1 MTDNNTALKKAGLKV
16 TLPRLKILEVLQE
29 PDNHHVSAEDLYK
42 RLIDMGEEIGLATVY
57 RVLNQFDDAGIVTRH
72 NFEGGKS
79 VFELTQQHHH
89 DHLICLDCGKVI
101 EFSDDSI
108 ELRQREIAPPR
119 HPPDQPQFISVRSL
133 CGRGLPRGRTR
144 PRRGGK
150 IIPVSLRLKSQPA
163 GWLFYGRLWH
173 PSRTRPWGD
182 FPHPR
187 FVRRVDMELRQR
199 GDL

>member
-16 TLPRLKILEVLQE
+16 TLPRLKNPSEVLQE

-42 RLIDMGEEIGLATVY
+42 RLIDMGEDRPATVY

-89 DHLICLDCGKVI
+89 DHLIWPPDCGKVI

-108 ELRQREIAPPR
+108 EARQREIAAKHGIR
-119 HPPDQPQFISVRSL
+119 LTNHSL
-133 CGRGLPRGRTR
+133 YLYGHCAEGDCREDESA
-144 PRRGGK
+144 RRE
-150 IIPVSLRLKSQPA
+150 IIHS
-163 GWLFYGRLWH
+163 
-173 PSRTRPWGD
+173 
-182 FPHPR
+182 
-187 FVRRVDMELRQR
+187 DMQKPT
-199 GDL
+199 

>member
-108 ELRQREIAPPR
+108 EARQREIAAKHGIR
-119 HPPDQPQFISVRSL
+119 LTNHSL
-133 CGRGLPRGRTR
+133 YLYGHCAEGDCRDDEHALD
-144 PRRGGK
+144 GK
-150 IIPVSLRLKSQPA
+150 YASLNEKSQPA
-163 GWLFYGRLWH
+163 GWLFY
-173 PSRTRPWGD
+173 TREI
-182 FPHPR
+182 R
-187 FVRRVDMELRQR
+187 KARVTALTYLLLLRISCQT
-199 GDL
+199 LSQSAFTA

>member
-16 TLPRLKILEVLQE
+16 TLPRLKILEVLQG
-29 PDNHHVSAEDLYK
+29 PDHHHVSAEDLYK

-108 ELRQREIAPPR
+108 EARQREIAAR
-119 HPPDQPQFISVRSL
+119 HGIRLTNHSL
-133 CGRGLPRGRTR
+133 YL
-144 PRRGGK
+144 
-150 IIPVSLRLKSQPA
+150 
-163 GWLFYGRLWH
+163 YGH
-173 PSRTRPWGD
+173 CAEGD
-182 FPHPR
+182 CREDEHAH
-187 FVRRVDMELRQR
+187 DAAEK
-199 GDL
+199 

>member
-29 PDNHHVSAEDLYK
+29 PEGHHGSAEDLYK
-42 RLIDMGEEIGLATVY
+42 RLIDMGEEIGRATVY

-101 EFSDDSI
+101 EFRDEYI
-108 ELRQREIAPPR
+108 EERQREIATR
-119 HPPDQPQFISVRSL
+119 HGIKLSNHSL
-133 CGRGLPRGRTR
+133 YLYGHC
-144 PRRGGK
+144 
-150 IIPVSLRLKSQPA
+150 SL
-163 GWLFYGRLWH
+163 
-173 PSRTRPWGD
+173 GD
-182 FPHPR
+182 CREDETLH
-187 FVRRVDMELRQR
+187 DK
-199 GDL
+199 

>member
-16 TLPRLKILEVLQE
+16 TLPRLKILEVLQG

-89 DHLICLDCGKVI
+89 DHRPLEPAEVSDGTLRFLCLAVALL
-101 EFSDDSI
+101 S
-108 ELRQREIAPPR
+108 P
-119 HPPDQPQFISVRSL
+119 
-133 CGRGLPRGRTR
+133 
-144 PRRGGK
+144 
-150 IIPVSLRLKSQPA
+150 
-163 GWLFYGRLWH
+163 
-173 PSRTRPWGD
+173 
-182 FPHPR
+182 
-187 FVRRVDMELRQR
+187 
-199 GDL
+199 